1 MQNLVLKKALDM
13 HQSDNTMIIKPPF
26 DEKVIRGAEINQLNI
41 NVATPIEHNER
52 TIVKNDEMRETQKK
66 KKNLF
71 NWESK
76 ASENSSSKK
85 EKQKSDS

>member
-1 MQNLVLKKALDM
+1 MNN
-13 HQSDNTMIIKPPF
+13 SI
-26 DEKVIRGAEINQLNI
+26 
-41 NVATPIEHNER
+41 
-52 TIVKNDEMRETQKK
+52 KNDEIGETQKK